1 MSNYPDDMN
10 WKAYE
15 AAYGEW
21 RPTREE
27 CHRDIRK
34 LADQFG
40 PQIKAAFTN
49 MFRKYGADDAA
60 LTGTG
65 NWSFEDILDEL
76 LCDAAYEAINEFIP
90 EDGE

>member
-10 WKAYE
+10 WKAYD

-21 RPTREE
+21 KPTREE
-27 CHRDIRK
+27 CYEDIKR
-34 LADQFG
+34 LADEFAPKLQ
-40 PQIKAAFTN
+40 AAFTN

-60 LTGTG
+60 LMG
-65 NWSFEDILDEL
+65 NGKYSFASLLDEFL
-76 LCDAAYEAINEFIP
+76 REGAYEAINEFIP